1 MLDSTIKQ
9 LAGSDRDS
17 KLDAYMMLSRALKA
31 SNNLPDRVALQGK
44 MSLFMQFIQRDI
56 TTRAGNG
63 SLDSSLINHSLTLL
77 ATFLHFPAIAATLTV
92 DFGIF
97 IIDHSVRSFEDEKLP
112 KDVIRHLMQ
121 VVAFQDFS
129 PKVMTFDRVGRL
141 VNSLHRI
148 EKHLKGKSI
157 ILSRLHIYKRLVK
170 QSRTHM
176 AAHSDWLKDLFTD
189 LLSSVRDIRTQ
200 AITLGTEAGFAL
212 RSQKNVLRKV
222 TDIFQACDDNEAYID
237 FYIKRL
243 QGMLKEKQSSSAV
256 PQIWRVVILFLRCP
270 LDRWQYYG
278 PWMTLV
284 QSAFNMT
291 DNLTKQ
297 EANFAWN
304 HYVYM
309 SVSDAKLS
317 PKAIG
322 TLCQPLLSQLR
333 RKSNPKQQDEAIK
346 LRNIVIGGICNL
358 YYYAFAP
365 GNGKYTPDMLWEVTV
380 QPVISQLAE
389 LDHRSDTLGDEIMQ
403 AARLLVGLLD
413 ATTPR
418 IWRQDRIMEMPPVK
432 SDELPGIDSKWT
444 RKNCDKVLDSV
455 GPIVLQ
461 KFYDLANKD
470 SLVYR
475 LWQAL
480 IHSVMVAS
488 AKDIKVS
495 DDTTK
500 FVGCALRLLANALT
514 TEASRSNASNAKFL
528 SSISNFIQLLVN
540 GLGILPFTE
549 KKLSMAIPNT
559 SEPASTPL
567 QKPYPAEK
575 PRELVRMPLHHL
587 YVMLSSISSDLF
599 RDMDLMSFFRSTFE
613 PFLKGKSAK
622 GRFEMAAE
630 LLRLIPRYHPSRF
643 EPWALA
649 AECAKLWVDKHASTD
664 SQPNSSMIL
673 GPEYQEIVSL
683 LKQGLTTH
691 ADMPSSHWLALFRS
705 LTGHISSNFGDAGC
719 YLVFVE
725 PLAKA
730 ILDLTGDTVEEPAN
744 LLCQAVN
751 GLFTDARLPRDR
763 HVLEAARSKLWGA
776 PPMLCKGGLTEPM
789 DSLYKVGNH
798 FLNWLYNNCGEN
810 PDKIATAMSLLKSI
824 DRFTEQNM
832 AQFGLIPVT
841 KLESGLSVWIE
852 DKNAHLASVHKSV
865 LLQTTITLWDRVCC
879 HIAKQGRLEKQDRDQ
894 ITLLLE
900 AGFKSTQAIILQRT
914 AALWNVIVN
923 DEEDA
928 AGYANS
934 LLSIISSIQ
943 SKGDALLPLD
953 FTAHSEYGAP
963 CLNPLQK
970 ESALI
975 NPPLASITENASESS
990 QSPVTT
996 MPRRA
1001 VTRRT
1006 PELITSSAKRASTPR
1021 LRHNNSQIQFEP
1033 IISSSPPQDDSQHL
1047 TERQKEVR
1055 ERQRETTALF
1065 SEGQTTP
1072 QGDSDSLPGPGK
1084 ERINPSESS
1093 EQIQEST
1100 PKRSKSFEDAI
1111 TSTPT
1116 PRRGEVIQMDDFNDP
1131 PSSPLLPRPYPLLS
1145 EIQSRS
1151 RAGGAMES
1159 WEFSSPPG
1167 SPTGHQQPEYA
1178 DLPSAFPCTSGSPSK
1193 SHELPK
1199 KRRRVSCQS
1208 LTPANAETPAD
1219 SKHAETVTANRNQA
1233 TTSAPVVGV
1242 TTRARRALQRAGME
1256 EQVSAE
1262 ARSAERRS
1270 GRRAEAKVKRDDET
1284 DSNLRST
1291 SGVEKFIKQETTDAA
1306 LPLQSTS
1313 RPIKRHACNKVYD
1326 DSTVSPEKPETAPRQ
1341 ISSQVVPSTPIEPPH
1356 SIASSVPRRK
1366 RKRGARNGGNRIK
1379 RRRSVEIDVQES
1391 PTPATPGFQNERAG
1405 GVETRSGL
1413 RRRQEQAAVDERKIR
1428 RKESE
1433 RQSVDLCINLDSGD
1447 TDDEVVSQLV
1457 TESNAASQS
1466 MSDKAEAIDTELS
1479 AASKSEA
1486 QLKLA
1491 EDNIRSAPNEEEKMS
1506 IIETLRNDLEQMRGL
1521 SLTRAEVYQVED
1533 ILMDMKREL
1542 FEAERRGRR
1551 ERGSGRSRK
1560 RKLRDE

>member
-1 MLDSTIKQ
+1 MASSAASAPSTNILESLPARPPTPPREAPDRVDIAPKSVAHRNLAFDPELSLQTPPNVNSLTTPVATSSNPNSSRTRKKVEWSAHTEYREAPFYHNSLKLNKSSPPLPAPSSATSKPVKSILKPTSSPNPLTSSVTNQLNGPILPVNIIEMLDSTIKQ

-587 YVMLSSISSDLF
+587 
-599 RDMDLMSFFRSTFE
+599 
-613 PFLKGKSAK
+613 
-622 GRFEMAAE
+622 
-630 LLRLIPRYHPSRF
+630 
-643 EPWALA
+643 
-649 AECAKLWVDKHASTD
+649 
-664 SQPNSSMIL
+664 
-673 GPEYQEIVSL
+673 
-683 LKQGLTTH
+683 
-691 ADMPSSHWLALFRS
+691 
-705 LTGHISSNFGDAGC
+705 
-719 YLVFVE
+719 
-725 PLAKA
+725 
-730 ILDLTGDTVEEPAN
+730 
-744 LLCQAVN
+744 
-751 GLFTDARLPRDR
+751 

-1178 DLPSAFPCTSGSPSK
+1178 DLP
-1193 SHELPK
+1193 
-1199 KRRRVSCQS
+1199 
-1208 LTPANAETPAD
+1208 
-1219 SKHAETVTANRNQA
+1219 KHAETVTANRNQA